1 MSVEV
6 TVLFFAQAKELAKK
20 QKAVVTVPSH
30 ILCFQLLDKIV
41 ENFSLHEI
49 KNNIILAINEE
60 FCNVSDTLVLQQG
73 DEVAVIPPLSG
84 G

>member
-49 KNNIILAINEE
+49 KNNLILAINEE